1 MNKTGTMELLP
12 VSEYQDNS
20 SERMNNIVA
29 NLNSYRQSTPQF
41 MSNIDVFRDNFA
53 YEKRSDQQK
62 KLLDNWYL
70 GYQKGL
76 ELNSK
81 NTSDLS
87 SLYINGNITDSDL
100 EQLRLQNPSKYAE
113 VMALND
119 KNSTLAKYSDELNGK
134 ETSTNPFQSIIN
146 NYASNMLSMS
156 TAPSNMFAEYKA
168 AMNSEEMKG
177 IQSQLTDKE

>member
-62 KLLDNWYL
+62 KLLDNRYS
-70 GYQKGL
+70 GYK
-76 ELNSK
+76 K
-81 NTSDLS
+81 
-87 SLYINGNITDSDL
+87 
-100 EQLRLQNPSKYAE
+100 
-113 VMALND
+113 
-119 KNSTLAKYSDELNGK
+119 
-134 ETSTNPFQSIIN
+134 
-146 NYASNMLSMS
+146 
-156 TAPSNMFAEYKA
+156 
-168 AMNSEEMKG
+168 
-177 IQSQLTDKE
+177 